1 MQSTSFDMP
10 GWLKLK
16 LESRLQGEISI
27 ASKMHMTHYPNGR
40 KCRGTK
46 EPLDE
51 GERGE

>member
-16 LESRLQGEISI
+16 LESRLKGEISI
-27 ASKMHMTHYPNGR
+27 TSNMHTTHNLHGR
-40 KCRGTK
+40 KRRGTK

-51 GERGE
+51 GKRGE

>member
-1 MQSTSFDMP
+1 ML
-10 GWLKLK
+10 GWMKLK

-46 EPLDE
+46 ESLDE
-51 GERGE
+51 GE